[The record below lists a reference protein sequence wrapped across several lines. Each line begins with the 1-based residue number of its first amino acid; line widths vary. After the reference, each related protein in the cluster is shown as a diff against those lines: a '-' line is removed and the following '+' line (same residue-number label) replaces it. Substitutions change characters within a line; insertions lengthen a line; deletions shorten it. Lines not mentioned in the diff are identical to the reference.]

1 MAQLYGFEVI
11 RRDQLQR
18 DNLKTFANPVTDDG
32 AVTVS
37 AGGVYGTYVDLD
49 GSIKSEADLVTKY
62 REMSL
67 QPEIDMAIE
76 EIVNEAIVNDDGE
89 PTVKIV
95 AEDNQIPPKLT
106 QIIEDEFDNILT
118 LLEFQTKSF
127 DVFRRFYIDGRM
139 YFHIVIDEMNLQEGI
154 KELRFLDPR
163 KIRKIKEVV
172 KQRVSQGAGQV
183 TDIPQTAAEYFFY
196 SEKAMATRTPI
207 VNMGGNQVQGI
218 KIAKDAVVHVTSGI
232 IDSAGKLVLS
242 YLHQAIKPLN
252 QLKSLEDAAIIYTL
266 ARAPQRRIFYID
278 TGQLPPMKAEQYIR
292 KMMVKFKNRLVYDAE
307 SGEVR
312 DDRKFMTMLEDF
324 WLARR
329 EGGRGTEISTIG
341 GDSNIFAGSQ
351 VIVDYFL
358 KKLNKSLKVPV
369 SRLDPETVYLTGRST
384 QISRDELKFAK
395 FIDRLRL
402 RFNDLFLQALEKQ
415 LILKEL
421 ITPED
426 WEVIKPK
433 LKFKYNRDNYFS
445 ELKDAEIMTE
455 KLNVLERVHMFA
467 GIYYSHSWIRKK
479 ILRQT
484 DEEIQQNDAEIQ
496 QEWNDPRFQPVAPPM
511 GPMGPQPG
519 GPGGPGGPPPS
530 CNGT

>member
-1 MAQLYGFEVI
+1 MTRLYGFGVL
-11 RRDQLQR
+11 RRDELQK
-18 DNLKTFANPVTDDG
+18 DNLKTFATPVTDDG

-49 GSIKSEADLVTKY
+49 GSVKTEADLVTKY
-62 REMSL
+62 REMAL
-67 QPEIDMAIE
+67 QPEIDAAVE
-76 EIVNEAIVNDDGE
+76 AIVNEAIVNQDGE
-89 PTVKIV
+89 PTVKII
-95 AEDNQIPPKLT
+95 AEDKDLPPRLT

-139 YFHIVIDEMNLQEGI
+139 YFHIVIDENNMQEGI

-172 KQRVSQGAGQV
+172 KQRISQGAGQV
-183 TDIPQTAAEYFFY
+183 ADIPQTAAEYFFY
-196 SEKAMATRTPI
+196 SEKAMNSRTPQPM
-207 VNMGGNQVQGI
+207 NSSGNQIQGI
-218 KIAKDAVVHVTSGI
+218 KIAKDSIVHVTSGI

-252 QLKSLEDAAIIYTL
+252 QLKALEDASIIYTL

-292 KMMVKFKNRLVYDAE
+292 KMMFKNRLVYDAE

-312 DDRKFMTMLEDF
+312 DDRKHMTMLEDF

-329 EGGRGTEISTIG
+329 EGGRGTEIDTIG
-341 GDSNIFAGSQ
+341 GDENIFSGSQ
-351 VIVDYFL
+351 VIVDYFMKRL
-358 KKLNKSLKVPV
+358 SKSLKVPV
-369 SRLDPETVYLTGRST
+369 SRLDPDTVYLTGRST
-384 QISRDELKFAK
+384 QISRDELSFSK

-415 LILKEL
+415 LILKQL

-426 WEVIKPK
+426 WDVIKPK
-433 LKFKYNRDNYFS
+433 LKFQYKRDNYFS
-445 ELKDAEIMTE
+445 ELKDLEIITE
-455 KLNVLERVHMFA
+455 KLNVLERIHQFA
-467 GIYYSHSWIRKK
+467 GIYYSHTEIRKN

-484 DEEIQQNDAEIQ
+484 DEDIERNDAEIA
-496 QEWNDPRFQPVAPPM
+496 QEWNDPRFQPVVPPM
-511 GPMGPQPG
+511 GPMGPAGNG
-519 GPGGPGGPPPS
+519 GGFG
-530 CNGT
+530 NNET